1 MQTSTSEVVHET
13 ARGSVHGF
21 TIARGFT
28 SARGFTIVE
37 LLVVILLIGLALG
50 VSLTVDFATSP
61 QQQKQQTTLLA
72 NALELAAQEAVLD
85 GNILGLDFFT
95 ADDTLGYRWVQ
106 LQGDDEW
113 VPLTGDGL
121 SETLL
126 AREFSAT
133 LTLAGQEHLPE
144 LRVDLD
150 SVAPFAPEV
159 VLLPTR
165 EITPFTL
172 SLAGNTGDASALSAD
187 LMGRIRVDADA
198 PPPP

>member
-13 ARGSVHGF
+13 ARGSVH
-21 TIARGFT
+21 GFT

-85 GNILGLDFFT
+85 GNIIGLDFFT

>member
-1 MQTSTSEVVHET
+1 MRTSTSEA
-13 ARGSVHGF
+13 ARSAVRGNACGF
-21 TIARGFT
+21 TL
-28 SARGFTIVE
+28 VE
-37 LLVVILLIGLALG
+37 LLAVILLIGLALG
-50 VSLTVDFATSP
+50 VSLTVDFGSSP

-95 ADDTLGYRWVQ
+95 SADTLGYRWVQ

-113 VPLTGDGL
+113 VPLAGDGL

-126 AREFSAT
+126 ARELSAT
-133 LTLAGQEHLPE
+133 LTLAGEEHVPE

-150 SVAPFAPEV
+150 SAESFAPEV
-159 VLLPTR
+159 ALLPTR
-165 EITPFTL
+165 EITPFSL
-172 SLAGNTGDASALSAD
+172 SLAGTAGDASVLSAD

>member
-13 ARGSVHGF
+13 ARGSVH
-21 TIARGFT
+21 GFT

>member
-1 MQTSTSEVVHET
+1 MRTSTSEAMRVAV
-13 ARGSVHGF
+13 RGNGHGF
-21 TIARGFT
+21 TL
-28 SARGFTIVE
+28 VE

-61 QQQKQQTTLLA
+61 QQQKQQTALLA

-95 ADDTLGYRWVQ
+95 GNDTLGYRWVQ

-113 VPLTGDGL
+113 APLIEDGL

-133 LTLAGQEHLPE
+133 LTLAGQEHVPE

-150 SVAPFAPEV
+150 TAAPFAPEV

-172 SLAGNTGDASALSAD
+172 SLAANTGDASVLSAD
-187 LMGRIRVDADA
+187 LMGRIRVDVDA